1 VAVDN
6 LASVFA
12 FAFAASFGAV
22 ISPGPVT
29 AAIVTEAPRQG
40 WAAGPLIAS
49 GHALLELLMV
59 ILINFGLASWMSNPK
74 LKIIIAI
81 GGGILLAGIGSSYLF
96 SAWRGTIKLPEAD
109 NRVPAR
115 SRLSLIS
122 LGILTTISNP
132 FWYTWWITVAAS
144 YLSKAQALGSS
155 AIVTFYLGHV
165 FADLTWDTALSIAT
179 SSSRRWLSNTH
190 YRFLI
195 ILTGGFMLFL
205 GAQYIHGTLIGQ

>member
-1 VAVDN
+1 MTVNN

-29 AAIVTEAPRQG
+29 VAIVTEAPRQG
-40 WAAGPLIAS
+40 WVVGPLIAS

-59 ILINFGLASWMSNPK
+59 ILINHGLTSLMSNPK
-74 LKIIIAI
+74 LKIIIGI
-81 GGGILLAGIGSSYLF
+81 GGGIVLAGIGSSYLL

-109 NRVPAR
+109 NRVPAH
-115 SRLSLIS
+115 SRLSLTS

-144 YLSKAQALGSS
+144 YLSQAQILGPL
-155 AIVTFYLGHV
+155 AVVTFYLGHI
-165 FADLTWDTALSIAT
+165 FADFTWDTALSIAT

-190 YRFLI
+190 YRILI

-205 GAQYIHGTLIGQ
+205 GVQYIHSTFIGQ

>member
-1 VAVDN
+1 VAVNN
-6 LASVFA
+6 LASVFV

-40 WAAGPLIAS
+40 WPVGPLIAS
-49 GHALLELLMV
+49 GHALLEFLMV
-59 ILINFGLASWMSNPK
+59 VLINFGLASWMSNPN
-74 LKIIIAI
+74 LQIIIAI
-81 GGGILLAGIGSSYLF
+81 SGGIVLIGIGSSYLF
-96 SAWRGTIKLPEAD
+96 SAWRGTIRLPEAD
-109 NRVPAR
+109 SRVPAR

-132 FWYTWWITVAAS
+132 FWYTWWITIAAS
-144 YLSKAQALGSS
+144 YLAQAQALGSI
-155 AIVTFYLGHV
+155 AIVVFYLGHV
-165 FADLTWDTALSIAT
+165 FADFAWDTVLSIAT
-179 SSSRRWLSNTH
+179 SASRRWLTNTH

-205 GAQYIHGTLIGQ
+205 GVQYIYDTLIG

>member
-6 LASVFA
+6 LASVFI

-40 WAAGPLIAS
+40 WPVGPLIAS
-49 GHALLELLMV
+49 GHTLLELLMV
-59 ILINFGLASWMSNPK
+59 ILINLGLASWMSNPN
-74 LKIIIAI
+74 LQIIIAAS
-81 GGGILLAGIGSSYLF
+81 GGIVLIGIGSSYLF
-96 SAWRGTIKLPEAD
+96 SAWRGTIRLPEAD
-109 NRVPAR
+109 NRVPSR

-144 YLSKAQALGSS
+144 YLAQAQALGSI
-155 AIVTFYLGHV
+155 AIVAFYLGHV
-165 FADLTWDTALSIAT
+165 FADFAWDTALSIAT
-179 SSSRRWLSNTH
+179 SASRRWLTNTH

-195 ILTGGFMLFL
+195 ILTGGFMLYL
-205 GAQYIHGTLIGQ
+205 GVQYIHGTLTG